1 MMCLRFHKNFDKQYQ
16 KLSSKQKTKV
26 KERLT
31 LFLENPFDVQLN
43 NHPLKGKYISY
54 RSINIAGDL
63 RAIFKA
69 VSEEECIF
77 VAVDTHSNLYS

>member
-16 KLSSKQKTKV
+16 KLSPKQKAKV

-43 NHPLKGKYISY
+43 NHPLKGKYIGY
-54 RSINIAGDL
+54 RSINITGDL

-69 VSEEECIF
+69 VGEEECIL
-77 VAVDTHSNLYS
+77 VAVDIHSNLYS